1 MKSIKQQRIAE
12 QIRTT
17 LSQVILREI
26 RDPRVQG
33 VTVMEVRV
41 DRELAFA
48 DVYVHAFDAEGGPAG
63 VLAGLASASG
73 FLRQRLSKSL
83 TTRSVP
89 RLHFHWDTTLEYGDR
104 MDEVL
109 DDIEIPEEEE

>member
-1 MKSIKQQRIAE
+1 MV
-12 QIRTT
+12 
-17 LSQVILREI
+17 LSQAILRDI

-33 VTVMEVRV
+33 ATVMEVRV
-41 DRELAFA
+41 DRELQYA
-48 DVYVHAFDAEGGPAG
+48 DVYVYAYGAEGGASE

-73 FLRQRLSKSL
+73 YLRKRLAKSL

-89 RLHFHWDTTLEYGDR
+89 RLHFHWDTTLEYGSR

-109 DDIEIPEEEE
+109 NEIEIPEEEE